1 MEADID
7 YCTRMM
13 VAEEKLAGDAP
24 SPEAAE
30 VHQQMLM
37 LYREQLTVLK
47 GKPRR

>member
-7 YCTRMM
+7 YCTRM
-13 VAEEKLAGDAP
+13 VAQEEKLAGDAP

-37 LYREQLTVLK
+37 LYRAQLTVLR
-47 GKPRR
+47 GRPRR